1 MHAPVVT
8 ARQFG
13 SPGTFGKRSKLWQVT
28 ARRDARNRSRIDR
41 TC

>member
-13 SPGTFGKRSKLWQVT
+13 GPGTFRKRRQFRQVT
-28 ARRDARNRSRIDR
+28 ARRDARNGSRIDR
-41 TC
+41 AC